1 MERKSM
7 GSEFDEPEDSR
18 SNWTK
23 TIIAAR
29 KYVHGVSAYCEEH
42 GVSKK
47 KYYVWFAR
55 LRAEHPDWQ
64 NIRRRARVKKKGKKP
79 PTEVTERATRRRFS
93 AAEKRRILQDVD
105 AAPKGEVAAILR
117 REGIYASHLVSWRRE
132 AEQSDLNA
140 KKRGP
145 KANPLLSEMRKLKAQ
160 NERLEKKLEQANR
173 LIDLQKKVSEI
184 LGVTLD
190 KLDDE
195 D

>member
-1 MERKSM
+1 M
-7 GSEFDEPEDSR
+7 GSEFGGPKDSR
-18 SNWTK
+18 SDWTN

-29 KYVHGVSAYCEEH
+29 EHAYGVSAYCREH

-47 KYYVWFAR
+47 RYYFWFAR

-64 NIRRRARVKKKGKKP
+64 NIRRGPVKKKDKKP

-93 AAEKRRILQDVD
+93 AAEKRRILQDVG

-117 REGIYASHLVSWRRE
+117 REGIYASHLVNWRRE
-132 AEQSDLNA
+132 AEQLELNA

-190 KLDDE
+190 KFEDE

>member
-1 MERKSM
+1 M
-7 GSEFDEPEDSR
+7 GSEFDQQEGKKAQ
-18 SNWTK
+18 WTK
-23 TIIAAR
+23 TINAAR
-29 KYVHGVSAYCEEH
+29 AHVDGVYAYCRKH

-47 KYYVWFAR
+47 QYYVWFAR

-64 NIRRRARVKKKGKKP
+64 NIRRGARVKKKAKKP
-79 PTEVTERATRRRFS
+79 PTEVTERASRRRFS
-93 AAEKRRILQDVD
+93 AAEKRRIMQAAD
-105 AAPKGEVAAILR
+105 AAPRGEVAAILR
-117 REGIYASHLVSWRRE
+117 REGIYASHLVNWRRE
-132 AEQSDLNA
+132 AEQSDLIA

-145 KANPLLSEMRKLKAQ
+145 KANPLLSENRKLKAQ